1 MSNQK
6 ADAVAVS
13 RLETR
18 IDPRAKVISGKP
30 PVPCKWDDR
39 EIVPLRQDGSW
50 DPRELLFAGLT
61 CSLEGP
67 EAEHI
72 RTISTQVVTSPSKG
86 DKYLS

>member
-6 ADAVAVS
+6 ADVVAVS

-18 IDPRAKVISGKP
+18 NDPRTIASGKP
-30 PVPCKWDDR
+30 PVPCNWDDR
-39 EIVPLRQDGSW
+39 EIVPLRQEGLW
-50 DPRELLFAGLT
+50 DPRELLFVGLT
-61 CSLEGP
+61 YSLEGP
-67 EAEHI
+67 KAEQI